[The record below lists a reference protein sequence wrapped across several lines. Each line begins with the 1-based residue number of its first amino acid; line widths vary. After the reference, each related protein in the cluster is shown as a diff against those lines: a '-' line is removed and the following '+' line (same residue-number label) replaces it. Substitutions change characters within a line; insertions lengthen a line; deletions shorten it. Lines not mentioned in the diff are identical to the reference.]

1 MKKSNLWNGLMMIA
15 AGAACL
21 AAALLWDTPLSS
33 LLCGFFGGLAA
44 PGAMQVYRYVKWSRP
59 ENAPLYRKR
68 LEQERIDLRDERKEM
83 LRNRAGRSAYIL
95 GLLLTAAAVIVFS
108 VLGQMK
114 LVEGSRLIVLFLGG
128 FLAVQ
133 YAAGIFFYRRLEKKY

>member
-1 MKKSNLWNGLMMIA
+1 MKKTDLWSGLMMIA

-33 LLCGFFGGLAA
+33 LLCGFFGGLSA
-44 PGAMQVYRYVKWSRP
+44 PGAVQVYRYIKWSRP
-59 ENAPLYRKR
+59 ENAPLYRER

-95 GLLLTAAAVIVFS
+95 GLLLTAAAAVIFA
-108 VLGQMK
+108 VLGQLE
-114 LVEGSRLIVLFLGG
+114 LVEGSRFIVLFLGG

-133 YAAGIFFYRRLEKKY
+133 YTAGIFFYRRLEKKY